1 MKVVTKSK
9 TWKEVSVA
17 ENGWRKVMRREPL
30 HNFFGAVAKARAC
43 HMQSEMNE
51 IAVK

>member
-9 TWKEVSVA
+9 TCKERSVA
-17 ENGWRKVMRREPL
+17 EDGWRKVMRREPL
-30 HNFFGAVAKARAC
+30 DNFFGAVAKARAC
-43 HMQSEMNE
+43 QMQSELNE